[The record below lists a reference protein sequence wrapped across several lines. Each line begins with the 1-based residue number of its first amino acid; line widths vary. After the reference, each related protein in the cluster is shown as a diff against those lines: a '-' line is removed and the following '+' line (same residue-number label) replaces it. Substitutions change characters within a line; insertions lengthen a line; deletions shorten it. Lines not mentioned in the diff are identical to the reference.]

1 MFFQAICRT
10 GIFMICA
17 QAIVHFRPQE
27 SYEKYLKLLVSA
39 MVLIQLFLPIANLF
53 AGGSLQDAAAELAL
67 FQEDLEQ
74 AMEEAQDAAADAA
87 GYLEQMSLEEVRKRV
102 EEKQRS
108 VEGQEA
114 VEGQG
119 TAGEQGTRKEQG
131 TVKGQE
137 AEAGQQDTVG
147 EEASQDGAVTV
158 EVEPVEPVQIQVK

>member
-114 VEGQG
+114 VEGQW
-119 TAGEQGTRKEQG
+119 
-131 TVKGQE
+131 
-137 AEAGQQDTVG
+137 AEAGQQG
-147 EEASQDGAVTV
+147 AAEWEPSQNGAVTV